1 MNAKLI
7 QRAYEPLEKYLAKGK
22 VLVIYGARRVGKSTL
37 LSNLIRGTQL
47 KYRLD
52 NGDDIEIQRVVGS
65 QSAKQIE
72 EYASGY
78 DLIIIDE
85 AQNIPNIGI
94 GLKIM
99 VDRFPDLM
107 VVATGSSSFDLSNK
121 IGEPLVGR
129 QRILKLFPISHKELN
144 TELNSFDLRQG
155 LENYLLFGSYPEVLT
170 SATATEKI
178 EYLHQ
183 LTNSYLLKDI
193 LALENIRSPR
203 TLQDLLRLLA
213 YQVGSEVSLHE
224 LAKQLRI
231 DIKTVARY
239 LDLLEK
245 SFIILSLGGFSRNLR
260 TEVTSMKKY
269 FFIDIGIRNALINNF
284 NALSVRNDVG
294 QLWENFLLV
303 ERLKKKQY
311 ASIFSNDYFWRTYSQ
326 KEIDLIE
333 ERDGKLTAYEFKW
346 SAKKYKAPKEWLSNY
361 PGSDVNLI
369 TQENY
374 LDLIL

>member
-1 MNAKLI
+1 MNTKHI

-65 QSAKQIE
+65 QSVKQIE

-99 VDRFPDLM
+99 VDHFPKLM

-170 SATATEKI
+170 SNTATEKI
-178 EYLHQ
+178 EYLHH

-213 YQVGSEVSLHE
+213 YQVGSEVSLQE

-269 FFIDIGIRNALINNF
+269 FFLDIGIRNALINNF
-284 NALSVRNDVG
+284 NSLNIRNDVG
-294 QLWENFLLV
+294 QLWENFILV

-311 ASIFSNDYFWRTYSQ
+311 DSIFSNDYFWRTYSQ

-333 ERDGKLTAYEFKW
+333 DRDGKLNAYEFKW
-346 SAKKYKAPKEWLSNY
+346 SAQKYKAPKEWLNNY